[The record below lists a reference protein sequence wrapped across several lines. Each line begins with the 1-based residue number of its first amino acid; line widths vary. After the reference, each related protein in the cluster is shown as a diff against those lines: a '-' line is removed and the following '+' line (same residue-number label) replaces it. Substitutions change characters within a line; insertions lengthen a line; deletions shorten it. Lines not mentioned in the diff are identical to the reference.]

1 MTRGASGTHPESAP
15 LGRLAT
21 ESTPGALSH
30 EPAAALSESPAGP
43 GPRALGGPQDCTFEE
58 SVVLEGLGIPSASG
72 PYALDWS
79 RFKIAQPF
87 QAWDAAG

>member
-30 EPAAALSESPAGP
+30 EPAAAPLSHQLDLAHVPW
-43 GPRALGGPQDCTFEE
+43 GGPQDCTFEE
-58 SVVLEGLGIPSASG
+58 SVVLEGLGVPSASG